1 MCINSII
8 HVLHLLSECLQD
20 DEETSTQSVDVNGE
34 GDESGVTQSPGGHDN
49 HPACQPNKFQCPGSG
64 ECIWQMWVCDGD
76 EDCDGGEDESDEI
89 CQVESLNTKFFG
101 KVHTYT
107 CICQAGKSKYFTC
120 SESSNNDQI

>member
-1 MCINSII
+1 MCINVID
-8 HVLHLLSECLQD
+8 VLHLLSECLQD
-20 DEETSTQSVDVNGE
+20 EEETSTQSVDVNGG

-89 CQVESLNTKFFG
+89 CQVGSLNTKFFG
-101 KVHTYT
+101 RVHVFAKQVRVSTLPASKAVIMSKFD
-107 CICQAGKSKYFTC
+107 IC
-120 SESSNNDQI
+120 